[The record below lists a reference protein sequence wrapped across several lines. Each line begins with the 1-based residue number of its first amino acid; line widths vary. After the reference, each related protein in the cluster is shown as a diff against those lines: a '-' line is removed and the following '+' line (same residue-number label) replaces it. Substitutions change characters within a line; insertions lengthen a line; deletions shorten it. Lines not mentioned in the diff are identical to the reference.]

1 MESEAHGSEADAMSS
16 TAGIETE
23 TRDAV
28 RTITFARPERRNGM
42 DLCMFGAY
50 YNALAEAEA
59 DDEVRAIVVT
69 GARSSFCSGATPD
82 LLAQLAGAEADQG
95 ATDESVN
102 PVLGYP
108 AHLPL
113 TMGTPLI
120 AAINGSAA
128 GLGLVHALYADVRF
142 MAHEAQVSAVF
153 SRFGLIAEYGAAWLL
168 PRLVGVGSAMDLLLS
183 SRAVGAEEALRIGLV
198 QHTAPRDEI
207 LSAAQEYARQ
217 LAESCSPTSMA
228 VIKRQILDGLRAPA
242 ADAVAESVSL
252 MRESFDHPDFAEA
265 MVAMRER
272 RKPVFESR

>member
-1 MESEAHGSEADAMSS
+1 MSS
-16 TAGIETE
+16 NTAGIETE
-23 TRDAV
+23 TTGLV

-42 DLCMFGAY
+42 DLAMFGAY
-50 YNALAEAEA
+50 YDALAEAEA
-59 DDEVRAIVVT
+59 DDGVRAVVIT

-82 LLAQLAGAEADQG
+82 LLAQLSGAADGQG
-95 ATDESVN
+95 LADELNSA
-102 PVLGYP
+102 LGHP

-128 GLGLVHALYADVRF
+128 GLGLVHALFADVRF

-198 QHTAPRDEI
+198 QHTAPRADV
-207 LSAAQEYARQ
+207 LAAAQEYARQ

-228 VIKRQILDGLRAPA
+228 IIKRQILNGLRMPA

-252 MRESFDHPDFAEA
+252 MQESFDRPDFPEA
-265 MVAMRER
+265 MAALRER
-272 RKPVFESR
+272 RKPAFSGGFVRVGHPQ

>member
-1 MESEAHGSEADAMSS
+1 MSSS
-16 TAGIETE
+16 TAGIEIE
-23 TRDAV
+23 TKGLV

-42 DLCMFGAY
+42 DLSMFAAY
-50 YNALAEAEA
+50 YDALAEAEA
-59 DDEVRAIVVT
+59 NDEVRAIVVT

-82 LLAQLAGAEADQG
+82 LLAHLAGSETQQSHNG
-95 ATDESVN
+95 EGLSS
-102 PVLGYP
+102 VLGHP

-128 GLGLVHALYADVRF
+128 GLGLVHALFADVRF

-168 PRLVGVGSAMDLLLS
+168 PRIVGVGSAMDMLLS

-198 QHTAPRDEI
+198 QHTAPRSEV
-207 LSAAQEYARQ
+207 LGAAQEYARE
-217 LAESCSPTSMA
+217 LAESCSPSSMA
-228 VIKRQILDGLRAPA
+228 IIKRQILDGLLMPA

-252 MRESFDHPDFAEA
+252 MQDSFARPDFPEA
-265 MVAMRER
+265 MAALRER
-272 RKPVFESR
+272 RKPAFSSSTTSAATA

>member
-1 MESEAHGSEADAMSS
+1 MAG

-23 TRDAV
+23 TKGLV

-42 DLCMFGAY
+42 DLSMFGAY
-50 YNALAEAEA
+50 YDALAEAEA

-82 LLAQLAGAEADQG
+82 LLARLAGSATKESHAEDG
-95 ATDESVN
+95 LDS
-102 PVLGYP
+102 VLGHP

-128 GLGLVHALYADVRF
+128 GLGLVHALFADVRF

-168 PRLVGVGSAMDLLLS
+168 PRIVGVGNAMDMLLS

-198 QHTAPRDEI
+198 QHTAPRGEV
-207 LSAAQEYARQ
+207 LAAAQEYARE

-228 VIKRQILDGLRAPA
+228 VIKRQILNGLLMPA

-252 MRESFDHPDFAEA
+252 MRESFERPDFPEA
-265 MVAMRER
+265 MAALRER
-272 RKPVFESR
+272 RKPAFGPR

>member
-1 MESEAHGSEADAMSS
+1 MSSS
-16 TAGIETE
+16 TAGIEIE
-23 TRDAV
+23 TKGLV

-42 DLCMFGAY
+42 DLSMFAAY
-50 YNALAEAEA
+50 YDALAEAEA

-82 LLAQLAGAEADQG
+82 LLAHLAGSETQQSRTG
-95 ATDESVN
+95 EGLSS
-102 PVLGYP
+102 VLGHP

-128 GLGLVHALYADVRF
+128 GLGLVHALFADVRF

-168 PRLVGVGSAMDLLLS
+168 PRIVGVGSAMDMLLS

-198 QHTAPRDEI
+198 QHTAPRGEV
-207 LSAAQEYARQ
+207 LGAAQEYARE
-217 LAESCSPTSMA
+217 LAESCSPSSMA
-228 VIKRQILDGLRAPA
+228 IIKRQILDGLLMPA

-252 MRESFDHPDFAEA
+252 MQDSFERPDFPEA
-265 MVAMRER
+265 MAALRER
-272 RKPVFESR
+272 RKPAFSSSTTSAATA

>member
-1 MESEAHGSEADAMSS
+1 VSGN

-23 TRDAV
+23 TTGSV

-42 DLCMFGAY
+42 YLSLLGAY
-50 YNALAEAEA
+50 YDALAEAEA
-59 DDEVRAIVVT
+59 DDEVRAIVIT

-82 LLAQLAGAEADQG
+82 LLAQLSGAADGQG
-95 ATDESVN
+95 IADEGLNSA
-102 PVLGYP
+102 LGHP

-128 GLGLVHALYADVRF
+128 GLGLVHALFADVRF

-198 QHTAPRDEI
+198 QYTAPRADV
-207 LSAAQEYARQ
+207 LAAAQAYARQ
-217 LAESCSPTSMA
+217 LAESCSPASMA
-228 VIKRQILDGLRAPA
+228 VIKRQILNGLCMPA

-252 MRESFDHPDFAEA
+252 MHESFDRPDFPEA
-265 MVAMRER
+265 MTALRER
-272 RKPVFESR
+272 RKPAFSGGFVRVRQSQ

>member
-1 MESEAHGSEADAMSS
+1 MSS
-16 TAGIETE
+16 GTAGIETE

-42 DLCMFGAY
+42 DLPMFGAY
-50 YNALAEAEA
+50 YDALAEAEA

-82 LLAQLAGAEADQG
+82 LLAQLAAPQAHQG

-102 PVLGYP
+102 PVLGHP

-168 PRLVGVGSAMDLLLS
+168 PRLVGAGSAMDLLLS

-198 QHTAPRDEI
+198 QHTAPRGEI
-207 LSAAQEYARQ
+207 LAAAQEYARQ

-228 VIKRQILDGLRAPA
+228 VIKRQILDGLSAPA
-242 ADAVAESVSL
+242 ADAVTESVSL
-252 MRESFDHPDFAEA
+252 MRESFDRPDLAEA
-265 MVAMRER
+265 MAAMRER
-272 RKPVFESR
+272 RKPVFESRYGDYK